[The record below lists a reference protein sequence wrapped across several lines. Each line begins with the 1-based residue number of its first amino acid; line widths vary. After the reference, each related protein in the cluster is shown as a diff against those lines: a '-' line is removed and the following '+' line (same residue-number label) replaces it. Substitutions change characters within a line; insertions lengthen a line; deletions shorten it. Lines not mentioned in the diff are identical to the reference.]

1 MRNSTTLLCVLVAGL
16 LSFSIAQE
24 QKIPSK
30 DEIMEKVPALNN
42 IPGLAN
48 FNTSSVN
55 TEKAEELIKNKC
67 NKNGGPEA
75 YDTAKGA
82 AQELKVCFESLIN
95 FPQLET
101 EMAEAT
107 PKGDLD
113 VVFKKYCGKIPDL
126 KTCVTQA
133 SNLTQPC
140 LEVEERQS
148 INMFHNVTDA
158 LMEFICDNEGDR
170 IAMFLAAGGR
180 ECFNDSRVA
189 IEKCANDTLRT
200 QLPITNLN
208 QTALSALQSIPLLIL
223 DAEKCRDVEKFQ
235 NCTVKVLEECAD
247 PTPANVFDSL
257 VNFAKRSTPCNPT
270 PVSSSLNGA
279 SSSLVNV
286 LLVTLA
292 MAIFSQ
298 YF

>member
-1 MRNSTTLLCVLVAGL
+1 MRNFTTLICVLVAGL

-24 QKIPSK
+24 QTIPSK
-30 DEIMEKVPALNN
+30 EEIMKKVPVLNS
-42 IPGLAN
+42 IQGLAN
-48 FNTSSVN
+48 FNASDVN

-82 AQELKVCFESLIN
+82 TQNLMECVTPLIN
-95 FPQLET
+95 FTQLEA

-126 KTCVTQA
+126 KACVTQA
-133 SNLTQPC
+133 SNLTKPC
-140 LEVEERQS
+140 LEAEERQS

-158 LMEFICDNEGDR
+158 LLGFICDNEGDR

-180 ECFNDSRVA
+180 ECFNNSRQA
-189 IEKCANDTLRT
+189 IEKCANDTLKT
-200 QLPITNLN
+200 HLSIANLN
-208 QTALSALQSIPLLIL
+208 QTGLSPLDSIPLLIL
-223 DAEKCRDVEKFQ
+223 DADKCRDIEKFQ
-235 NCTVKVLEECAD
+235 NCTVRVLEECKD

-257 VNFAKRSTPCNPT
+257 VNFAMRSTPCNPA
-270 PVSSSLNGA
+270 PVSNSLNGA

-286 LLVTLA
+286 LSLTLA
-292 MAIFSQ
+292 MAMFSK
-298 YF
+298 YV